1 MSLPLPTLIRLRSC
15 LLAAA
20 LGLGKASRY
29 YQKLVRPG
37 LAIQVEVDLSPPP
50 FTSQDPGLLVIT
62 GIAAPGQSLASLEE
76 AIWEEIDQ
84 IKAQGLAASE
94 LARVKKLMRSQTVRV
109 LANNFYRGLLAGL
122 LFLKTGQAD
131 GINRIVD
138 FLRSGDFG
146 RHSGSCQKISY

>member
-1 MSLPLPTLIRLRSC
+1 MAGFHVPAIDHPDTYTIL

-62 GIAAPGQSLASLEE
+62 GIATPGQSLAALEE

-122 LFLKTGQAD
+122 LLLENRSGRWHQ
-131 GINRIVD
+131 RIVD
-138 FLRSGDFG
+138 LL
-146 RHSGSCQKISY
+146 